1 MNVKVNESGCYSLS
15 GVVVFSGASL
25 VLVEVEFPGTV
36 CSVEGDV
43 FRLDGGFCNGC
54 GRFQNGGISCEDT
67 RWSMNVRAF
76 FLWSLTVILVLVS
89 VYNANVS
96 ELVS

>member
-1 MNVKVNESGCYSLS
+1 MNVKVNESGCCSLS

-43 FRLDGGFCNGC
+43 FRLDGGFVMVVDDF
-54 GRFQNGGISCEDT
+54 RMVVLAMKTLGG
-67 RWSMNVRAF
+67 V
-76 FLWSLTVILVLVS
+76 
-89 VYNANVS
+89 
-96 ELVS
+96 

>member
-1 MNVKVNESGCYSLS
+1 MNVKVNESGCCSLS

-43 FRLDGGFCNGC
+43 FRLNGGFCNGC
-54 GRFQNGGISCEDT
+54 G
-67 RWSMNVRAF
+67 
-76 FLWSLTVILVLVS
+76 
-89 VYNANVS
+89 
-96 ELVS
+96 